1 MAKPLT
7 LDAYTGLASAPG
19 DILRSI
25 ERAVA
30 PFHRRSASS
39 CLFNRGF
46 LFGRE
51 ASDKLGPIE
60 HASIALLGLLCCVY
74 CIVFSFQVPPF
85 STTADI
91 LAVKGLMR
99 GRGMGSLFR
108 EHVSVTCAA
117 WLGAMIRDRR
127 GNGCLASPQHPADER
142 QDDKDNGDPEQ
153 HARAF
158 GRDTGNAAKSQ
169 KRCN

>member
-60 HASIALLGLLCCVY
+60 HASIALLGLLLLCVLHSLLLSSS
-74 CIVFSFQVPPF
+74 SFLNDCRYP
-85 STTADI
+85 
-91 LAVKGLMR
+91 
-99 GRGMGSLFR
+99 GS
-108 EHVSVTCAA
+108 
-117 WLGAMIRDRR
+117 
-127 GNGCLASPQHPADER
+127 
-142 QDDKDNGDPEQ
+142 
-153 HARAF
+153 
-158 GRDTGNAAKSQ
+158 
-169 KRCN
+169 